1 MPMRVTFS
9 TDGSSSDE
17 VFDKP
22 HHGTQMPLG
31 AVHPNNPGPAQSPY
45 DHPDRRV
52 AALLAMTVLPASC
65 SRRTAAFKA
74 A

>member
-1 MPMRVTFS
+1 MRVTFS

-31 AVHPNNPGPAQSPY
+31 AVHPNNPGDEGPE
-45 DHPDRRV
+45 RLV
-52 AALLAMTVLPASC
+52 WIAASLRS
-65 SRRTAAFKA
+65 SR
-74 A
+74 